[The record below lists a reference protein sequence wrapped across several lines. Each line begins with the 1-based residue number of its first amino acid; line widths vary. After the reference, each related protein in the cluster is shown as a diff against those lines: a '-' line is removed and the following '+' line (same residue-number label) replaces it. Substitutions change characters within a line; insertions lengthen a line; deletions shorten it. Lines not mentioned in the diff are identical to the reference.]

1 MCLTSFGLKPLTF
14 LVRGK
19 IPIVERV
26 FGKLLAVW
34 LFVVVY
40 RTLTGDGTYAGLS
53 VAC

>member
-1 MCLTSFGLKPLTF
+1 MQAPLLSAKF
-14 LVRGK
+14 LVRGEF
-19 IPIVERV
+19 PIVDQV

-40 RTLTGDGTYAGLS
+40 RTLTGDGGYADVS